1 MPFKSFVDDQ
11 TILQC
16 RYYYFHTPPKVDG
29 QEININFENC
39 SIGYEIK
46 LPHMRRELSIIVI
59 SSLEL

>member
-11 TILQC
+11 TILHC

-29 QEININFENC
+29 QEININFE
-39 SIGYEIK
+39 IGYEIK
-46 LPHMRRELSIIVI
+46 LPHMRRGLSIIAL